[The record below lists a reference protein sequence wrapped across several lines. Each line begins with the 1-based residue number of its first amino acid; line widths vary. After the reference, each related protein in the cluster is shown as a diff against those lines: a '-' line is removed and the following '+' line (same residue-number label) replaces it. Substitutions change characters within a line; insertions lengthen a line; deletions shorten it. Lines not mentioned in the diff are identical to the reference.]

1 LLDCP
6 NPEKTNIRR
15 MNKPYH
21 NDQAHIAEEFMY
33 MDDHTMQTAR
43 FAYFKI
49 NSYKLSLINAAFCI
63 SREELTGIIKNTLL
77 NYKAPLDILN
87 DLGYFMLEADN

>member
-1 LLDCP
+1 
-6 NPEKTNIRR
+6 

-33 MDDHTMQTAR
+33 MDDHITQTAR
-43 FAYFKI
+43 FAHFKI

-77 NYKAPLDILN
+77 NYTSPVEILSN
-87 DLGYFMLEADN
+87 MGFFFADADN